1 MGNWEDFWW
10 ETHNEVQELG
20 LKKEFDTQLKKMESQ
35 DKHKYKDTRARW
47 EYAKTKVI
55 KKQNNKNE
63 KNKNTEK
70 TKVRQKKS
78 FGL

>member
-10 ETHNEVQELG
+10 ETHNEVQDLG
-20 LKKEFDTQLKKMESQ
+20 LKKEFDNQLKKMETQ
-35 DKHKYKDTRARW
+35 EKHRYKDTRARW
-47 EYAKTKVI
+47 EYAKSKVI
-55 KKQNNKNE
+55 QKQNDKNE

-70 TKVRQKKS
+70 TKVRQEKS